1 MGCRRVVIIGGFGF
15 LGQELCKALLKA
27 GKLAG
32 DEISKIILVDIS
44 GPEPRPAFCSD
55 PRVEVQVGSAT
66 DEDLCKKL
74 MESSGDSLSVFH
86 LAGIMSGQGEK
97 DFDLALSAN
106 LDATRN
112 MLQAARK
119 AREGVPDKVRFVFT
133 STAAAFGETDESPVG
148 DTTKLVPLNTYGMT
162 KACCELLINDFTR
175 KGFLDGR
182 SARLPTVVVR
192 PGIPNAASTSCFS
205 GVVREPLHGVDCAL
219 PVGRHLVHAVS
230 STRAIVGGLQALH
243 DAQWPMGL
251 VDRAVNLPSISI
263 TLQEMIDS
271 LHRVVNSN
279 DHHKLGKITDQIDPF
294 LNKVVAG
301 MACRKMTHERAMK
314 LGLPEPGDLDT
325 IIREFLEDFGE
336 LAVVAASS
344 EVAPPRKRQRTAAK
358 LPGKRVA
365 VVTGAG
371 QGVGKAAALSLAT
384 KANFDAL
391 VLVGRQKKPLDQT
404 RDELIAASK
413 SPIAT
418 LCVSCDVSKAE
429 DVARLFAKVE
439 HEFGRCDLLFNNA
452 GVGAKAIPMDE
463 LPVEDWQKVIDVN
476 VTGSYLCAREAFSLM
491 KRQEPRGGRII
502 NNGSVSADR
511 PRPFSAAY
519 TTSKHAVTG
528 LTKSLSLD
536 GRAHDIAC
544 GQINIGNART
554 EMSGYISVGALQASG
569 ESKVEPMMD
578 VAHIGDA
585 VAYMA
590 ALPAEA
596 NTTEMTVMATKM
608 PLIGRG

>member
-1 MGCRRVVIIGGFGF
+1 MITGGLGF
-15 LGQELCKALLKA
+15 LGQELCKALLRA

-32 DEISKIILVDIS
+32 DEISNIIVLDVLD
-44 GPEPRPAFCSD
+44 PEPRPAFCAD
-55 PRVEVQVGSAT
+55 ARVDVQVGSTT
-66 DEDLCKKL
+66 DEAVCKKL
-74 MESSGDSLSVFH
+74 MESGGNSLSVFH

-112 MLQAARK
+112 ILQAARK
-119 AREGVPDKVRFVFT
+119 AREVFPDKVRFVF
-133 STAAAFGETDESPVG
+133 SSAGAAFGETEESPVG

-162 KACCELLINDFTR
+162 KACCELFINDFTR
-175 KGFLDGR
+175 KGFVDGR
-182 SARLPTVVVR
+182 TARLPTVVVR
-192 PGIPNAASTSCFS
+192 PGKPNAAVTSCFS

-219 PVGRHLVHAVS
+219 PVERHLVHAVS
-230 STRAIVGGLQALH
+230 STRAIVGGLLALH
-243 DAQWPMGL
+243 DAQWPVGL

-294 LNKVVAG
+294 LNTVVAG
-301 MACRKMTHERAMK
+301 MAARKMTFETALK
-314 LGLPEPGDLDT
+314 LGLPEPGDIDT
-325 IIREFLEDFGE
+325 IIRQFLEDFGE
-336 LAVVAASS
+336 HAIVAAST
-344 EVAPPRKRQRTAAK
+344 EVEPSPKRRRTTAK

-365 VVTGAG
+365 IVTGAG

-391 VLVGRQKKPLDQT
+391 VLVGRRKEPLDQV
-404 RDELIAASK
+404 RDELVAVSTG
-413 SPIAT
+413 PIAT
-418 LCVSCDVSKAE
+418 LCVSCDVSKAH
-429 DVARLFAKVE
+429 DVKRLFAEVE
-439 HEFGRCDLLFNNA
+439 QEFGRCDLLFNNA
-452 GVGAKAIPMDE
+452 GVGAKPIPMDE
-463 LPVEDWQKVIDVN
+463 LLVEEWRKVIDIN
-476 VTGSYLCAREAFSLM
+476 VTGSFFCAREAFGLM

-511 PRPFSAAY
+511 PRPFSAPY

-554 EMSGYISVGALQASG
+554 EMAGFISLGALQPSG
-569 ESKVEPMMD
+569 ERKPEPMMD

-596 NTTEMTVMATKM
+596 NTMEMTVMATKM